1 VGAAGSSP
9 LVLDGKGFAYVAG
22 STGVLVFLATPGSAQ
37 PQYGGGDADA
47 VVTKIALSGTVN
59 NARLSVACGVNSAT
73 QWPGLISL
81 TANGTVAPGEIFTI
95 YGTALGPDTP
105 MPAQINGGAVS
116 TALGGTRVLFDG
128 LAAPLLWV
136 QSSQINTV
144 VPFAIQASFT
154 AMTIERNGVTYG
166 PWKLPVAPAVPGIFT
181 IDSSGNGQA
190 AVFNQDGTLN
200 SPSNPARKGSVIVLY
215 ATGAG
220 LMDPPMAD
228 GAIAPLSL
236 PLPKPRLGVAVRV
249 GGFDAAV
256 QYAGAAPGLVAGA
269 IQVNALVP
277 DGVPVGDAVSLVF
290 YADGYGSGLPGYPYL
305 AGRAT
310 VAIR

>member
-1 VGAAGSSP
+1 
-9 LVLDGKGFAYVAG
+9 
-22 STGVLVFLATPGSAQ
+22 
-37 PQYGGGDADA
+37 
-47 VVTKIALSGTVN
+47 
-59 NARLSVACGVNSAT
+59 
-73 QWPGLISL
+73 
-81 TANGTVAPGEIFTI
+81 
-95 YGTALGPDTP
+95 
-105 MPAQINGGAVS
+105 
-116 TALGGTRVLFDG
+116 
-128 LAAPLLWV
+128 
-136 QSSQINTV
+136 
-144 VPFAIQASFT
+144 
-154 AMTIERNGVTYG
+154 MTIERNGVTYG

-190 AVFNQDGTLN
+190 AVFNQDGTIN
-200 SPSNPARKGSVIVLY
+200 SPSNPARKGSVIVIY